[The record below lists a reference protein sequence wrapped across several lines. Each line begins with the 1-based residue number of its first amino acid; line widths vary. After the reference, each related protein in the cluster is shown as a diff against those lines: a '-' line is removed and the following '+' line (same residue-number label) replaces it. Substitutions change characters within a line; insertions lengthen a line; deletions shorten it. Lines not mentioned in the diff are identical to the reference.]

1 MATATAF
8 LELNI
13 TGFEKALASAK
24 RALTVLG
31 SAFLTYKSVKF
42 LEGQAE
48 EALDFAQS
56 LFQVSRAMG
65 NMDTGQ
71 LLLSQKA
78 LEQIGYSASGAT
90 ARIQELVGAG
100 VPLSITFGGAANYSN
115 QLQQAAKM
123 WGNSA
128 AILSKVGDRFSMVWD
143 RLQAVFGKGREFLL
157 GMLSG
162 FIEPLKVLFDKIL
175 TMNLAGIGERFGQSI
190 GKAITTLNGAM
201 ATNSLGSLI
210 SAAME
215 VGSAYISNA
224 FSNGFD
230 LIVLAA
236 TAVGVAANSAIVQVN
251 WGEVGYA
258 IFRTFGIGFISL
270 FREILWGLNN
280 LFGSVEERLA
290 ALVDLIPGVNGN
302 ADSVAQRTANNGIVI
317 DKMMDDWKKSMTPA
331 GSLTSIDFAQQKR
344 ELSMFGPQIMA
355 ILSKDLGDSPQAR
368 LARTHLAE
376 LGDAAFKAGG
386 GLQGKDGKGQMGT
399 TKADPF
405 KVIGDSLARIG
416 GGGGALRVGMTI
428 EAKNSI
434 MIARATNQT
443 AANTQIIAD
452 MARAGTARTINFN
465 QP

>member
-13 TGFEKALASAK
+13 TGFEKAIASAK

-100 VPLSITFGGAANYSN
+100 IPLSVTFGGAANYSN

-128 AILSKVGDRFSMVWD
+128 NILSKVGDGFSMVWD
-143 RLQAVFGKGREFLL
+143 RLQAVFAKGREFLL

-175 TMNLAGIGERFGQSI
+175 TMDLASIGEKFGKSI
-190 GKAITTLNGAM
+190 GEAITLLNGAM
-201 ATNSLGSLI
+201 ANGSIGEII
-210 SAAME
+210 SASFTYGTEKIIQAFEAGGYLIMQALNTIG
-215 VGSAYISNA
+215 VLFDSAVVSINWGNLLVSAFGAVERGLLSVFEMIARAINA
-224 FSNGFD
+224 
-230 LIVLAA
+230 
-236 TAVGVAANSAIVQVN
+236 AVGQLLSAIGILSDEAV
-251 WGEVGYA
+251 GESDTDLHNKFTAWKDTMPTGGS
-258 IFRTFGIGFISL
+258 IINSNTSDIGPIMKAQFEVMAKNIKEAMGEDTPEAKVAL
-270 FREILWGLNN
+270 AKLN
-280 LFGSVEERLA
+280 
-290 ALVDLIPGVNGN
+290 ALIASAKETG
-302 ADSVAQRTANNGIVI
+302 
-317 DKMMDDWKKSMTPA
+317 
-331 GSLTSIDFAQQKR
+331 R
-344 ELSMFGPQIMA
+344 EL
-355 ILSKDLGDSPQAR
+355 
-368 LARTHLAE
+368 E
-376 LGDAAFKAGG
+376 
-386 GLQGKDGKGQMGT
+386 GKDGKGNMGT

-416 GGGGALRVGMTI
+416 GGGGAIRVGMTI

-434 MIARATNQT
+434 LIARATKQ
-443 AANTQIIAD
+443 AADNTKIMAD
-452 MARAGTARTINFN
+452 AMSAKPHTPGYRMMA
-465 QP
+465 P